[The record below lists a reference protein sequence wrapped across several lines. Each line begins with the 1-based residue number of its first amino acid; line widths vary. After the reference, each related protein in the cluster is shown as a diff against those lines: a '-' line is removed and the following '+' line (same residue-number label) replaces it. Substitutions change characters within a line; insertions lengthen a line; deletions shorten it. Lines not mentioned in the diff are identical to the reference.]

1 MRGRCLCL
9 PCLLLTVSATLSLTP
24 LLTARRMPATCRRTP
39 DDLGFA
45 DTQMNNPFSP
55 TPHIG
60 ELAYSGVKL
69 LQYHAYMYCS
79 PTRRSILSGRFPIH
93 LGTEQAPVCSNFLP
107 LQMTLL
113 PAKLKQAGYTGHF
126 IGKGHL
132 GYQTTDQCV
141 VIPCAAALP
150 RDYSRSLA
158 GGGMPDSP
166 ARQSARQS
174 LMPCSARTTVLA
186 RSLPINRGFASHLGY
201 LEASE
206 HYYHGMQEGCD
217 IPQYAG
223 LPVGSQ
229 HTPQNPGPRH
239 GQWPPPGGPGAAPR
253 AWQCHF
259 DMWRNHTTATA
270 AELAALSYDTN
281 AYAQHTISHI
291 KRAAPAER
299 LYVHLMWHAVHAP
312 YTPAPLTETIEPTA
326 AGYYANYC
334 PPPGRNGNEKLC
346 CKMRC

>member
-1 MRGRCLCL
+1 MVLMVPRCGA
-9 PCLLLTVSATLSLTP
+9 SMGGAGFWAP
-24 LLTARRMPATCRRTP
+24 LLVLLQLAAAAAGPPKTIMTILIGARSVSLPALPFADCQCRPEPDSATARRMPATRRRTP

-45 DTQMNNPFSP
+45 DTQLNNPFSP

-150 RDYSRSLA
+150 PRLEACCPPCQTHQRDSQ
-158 GGGMPDSP
+158 PDSP
-166 ARQSARQS
+166 
-174 LMPCSARTTVLA
+174 
-186 RSLPINRGFASHLGY
+186 
-201 LEASE
+201 
-206 HYYHGMQEGCD
+206 
-217 IPQYAG
+217 
-223 LPVGSQ
+223 
-229 HTPQNPGPRH
+229 
-239 GQWPPPGGPGAAPR
+239 
-253 AWQCHF
+253 
-259 DMWRNHTTATA
+259 
-270 AELAALSYDTN
+270 
-281 AYAQHTISHI
+281 
-291 KRAAPAER
+291 
-299 LYVHLMWHAVHAP
+299 
-312 YTPAPLTETIEPTA
+312 
-326 AGYYANYC
+326 
-334 PPPGRNGNEKLC
+334 
-346 CKMRC
+346 